1 MQELINE
8 LFILTQEQLKAV
20 FEFIKDLK
28 NPKKQRSKEQN
39 KMYWKLV
46 YKLASKLKLSV
57 EEIHYQLLKDYSV
70 RYEILIPSGVKP
82 RGIQYIEQKS
92 KIKREGKEYIVYWVF
107 TPSHELK
114 TNEFNLLLE
123 GCIRECENVGINT
136 LVD

>member
-8 LFILTQEQLKAV
+8 LFTLTQEQLKAV